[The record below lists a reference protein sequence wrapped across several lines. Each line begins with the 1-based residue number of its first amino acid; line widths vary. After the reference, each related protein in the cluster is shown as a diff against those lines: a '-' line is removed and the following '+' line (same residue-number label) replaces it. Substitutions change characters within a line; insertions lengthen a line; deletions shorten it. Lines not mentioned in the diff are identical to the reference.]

1 MSVPQRIAITGASGL
16 IGTALVGHLKS
27 EGHTVQRFVRRPVV
41 APDEI
46 QWDPKTGYVDIEALR
61 GVDAIIHLAGVGVGD
76 KRWSK
81 KYKSEILNSR
91 LLGTTAIAHAVN
103 EVKAQIL
110 NSRLLGTEAIAKA
123 VAEVKPQV
131 FISASAIGWYGESGN
146 RAVVESDRVGDDFLA
161 AVCREWEGAAD
172 LVTDVRTVKIRTG
185 LVLDPTGGA
194 LGKMLPLF
202 RFGLGGKL
210 GNGKQWWSWIT
221 LHDVIRAI
229 TFLLENKVSGPVNLT
244 SPNPVTNQ
252 EFTSAL
258 ARAMHRPALFPAP
271 AIALKVALGGFSS
284 EILGSKKVAPQVLT
298 DAGFTWDYP
307 HITNALTALIQE

>member
-16 IGTALVGHLKS
+16 IGTALVGYLKS

-41 APDEI
+41 ASDEI

-81 KYKSEILNSR
+81 KYKAEILNSR
-91 LLGTTAIAHAVN
+91 LLGTTAIANAVN
-103 EVKAQIL
+103 
-110 NSRLLGTEAIAKA
+110 
-123 VAEVKPQV
+123 EVKPQV

-146 RAVVESDRVGDDFLA
+146 RPVVETDRVGDDFLA
-161 AVCREWEGAAD
+161 AVCREWEAAAD
-172 LVTDVRTVKIRTG
+172 LATGTRVVKIRTG

-194 LGKMLPLF
+194 LGRMLPLF
-202 RFGLGGKL
+202 RLGLGGKL
-210 GNGKQWWSWIT
+210 GNGKQWWSWVT
-221 LHDVIRAI
+221 LHDVIRAVV
-229 TFLLENKVSGPVNLT
+229 FLLESKISGPVNLT

-258 ARAMHRPALFPAP
+258 AQAMHRPALFPAP

-284 EILGSKKVAPQVLT
+284 EILGSKKVVPHTLNE
-298 DAGFTWDYP
+298 AGFIWDYP
-307 HITNALTALIQE
+307 YITSALTALIPK

>member
-1 MSVPQRIAITGASGL
+1 LKTPQRVAITGASGL
-16 IGTALVGHLKS
+16 IGSALVGYLKS
-27 EGHTVQRFVRRPVV
+27 EGHTVQRLVRRAPVS
-41 APDEI
+41 PDEI
-46 QWDPKTGYVDIEALR
+46 QWDPKTGFVDLEPLR

-76 KRWSK
+76 KRWNK
-81 KYKSEILNSR
+81 KYKAEILNSR

-103 EVKAQIL
+103 
-110 NSRLLGTEAIAKA
+110 
-123 VAEVKPQV
+123 EVKPQV

-146 RAVVESDRVGDDFLA
+146 RAVVESDKAGDDFLA

-172 LVTDVRTVKIRTG
+172 LVEGVRTVKLRTG

-202 RFGLGGKL
+202 RFGLGGKM

-221 LHDVIRAI
+221 LHDLIRAI
-229 TFLLENKVSGPVNLT
+229 SFMLESDVKGPINLT
-244 SPNPVTNQ
+244 APNPVTNQ

-271 AIALKVALGGFSS
+271 AIALKIALGGFSS
-284 EILGSKKVAPQVLT
+284 EILGSKKVIPQALT
-298 DAGFTWDYP
+298 EAGFEWDYP
-307 HITNALTALIQE
+307 HITSALAALVQE